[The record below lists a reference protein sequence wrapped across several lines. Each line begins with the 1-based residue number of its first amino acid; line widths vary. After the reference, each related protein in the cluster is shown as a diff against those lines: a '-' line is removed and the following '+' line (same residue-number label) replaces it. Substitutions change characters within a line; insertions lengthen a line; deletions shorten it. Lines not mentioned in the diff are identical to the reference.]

1 MVSKSQRTINSKAAK
16 NMVTWNHHRSSQQLL
31 KKGQRVLKLQ
41 IYYLRWRVHQ
51 QNLQWMWVSSPQS
64 WRRKVVQMS
73 TLQQKSDRNFN
84 AGRNVLLKS
93 ITIVYELDVESLLL
107 GSLGILQGF
116 DYEYSSLNI
125 VRNHRYPFFFF
136 LLSPHF
142 FRPLTKIANVS

>member
-1 MVSKSQRTINSKAAK
+1 
-16 NMVTWNHHRSSQQLL
+16 
-31 KKGQRVLKLQ
+31 
-41 IYYLRWRVHQ
+41 
-51 QNLQWMWVSSPQS
+51 MWVSSPQS
-64 WRRKVVQMS
+64 WRRKGVQMS

-125 VRNHRYPFFFF
+125 VRNHRYLFFFF
-136 LLSPHF
+136 F
-142 FRPLTKIANVS
+142 

>member
-1 MVSKSQRTINSKAAK
+1 
-16 NMVTWNHHRSSQQLL
+16 
-31 KKGQRVLKLQ
+31 
-41 IYYLRWRVHQ
+41 
-51 QNLQWMWVSSPQS
+51 
-64 WRRKVVQMS
+64 MS

>member
-1 MVSKSQRTINSKAAK
+1 
-16 NMVTWNHHRSSQQLL
+16 
-31 KKGQRVLKLQ
+31 
-41 IYYLRWRVHQ
+41 
-51 QNLQWMWVSSPQS
+51 
-64 WRRKVVQMS
+64 MS

-107 GSLGILQGF
+107 GSLGILQDF

-125 VRNHRYPFFFF
+125 VRNHRYLFFF